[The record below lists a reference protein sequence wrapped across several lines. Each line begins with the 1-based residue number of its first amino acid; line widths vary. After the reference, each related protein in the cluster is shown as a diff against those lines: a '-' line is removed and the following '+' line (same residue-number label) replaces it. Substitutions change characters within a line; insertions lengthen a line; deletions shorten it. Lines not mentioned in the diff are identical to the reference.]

1 MTETVNKSTIHIVSK
16 HNLDSFELNQAC
28 EIVCTNMQ
36 RLGFEISPKDKTS
49 WKENI
54 TKSLQDKNF
63 YFYLIYFDGKI
74 CGFAELAISNG
85 KLYVAEIELSDTV
98 KHSRIL
104 LRILQYLSTA
114 PEFLDF
120 QEVYF
125 NINNNNK
132 QSIQTFMHLGG
143 VVTEKRERSSL
154 YRLTREQM
162 QNYLKKFNK

>member
-1 MTETVNKSTIHIVSK
+1 MTATINKSKTHIISK

-28 EIVCTNMQ
+28 EIVCTNME
-36 RLGFEISPKDKTS
+36 RLGFEISLKDKTS

-114 PEFLDF
+114 KEFLDF

-125 NINNNNK
+125 NINNKNE
-132 QSIQTFMHLGG
+132 QSIRTFMHLGG

-154 YRLTREQM
+154 YHLTREQM